1 MPADLATGIEDRR
14 GAIAPLPSNV
24 HYACIKRFLLE
35 LPSPMTTLPLM
46 AAPTAHDA
54 AWRAL
59 AGKTF
64 RTVDR
69 LLRQREAA
77 LAQRPIDESEARRT
91 VTALRGQWIHHL
103 LAELLWHATGRLWV
117 ATRLTRGR
125 GPKLSMR
132 SVAHVEVWTLKG
144 KGPRLLER
152 RTIVPT
158 VKHWAGDSVD
168 HFDLDAVH
176 LALAEV
182 LRTYAR
188 DLFGR
193 RCGTRWRSRRR
204 RTCSNR
210 VGTPSCAH
218 VADSSNG
225 KCRTT
230 AKTSGAFS
238 GGSAELI
245 RATQLP
251 DPPVAAALRDR
262 HHASPGGTQVQRHKA
277 LAFRFQRLSSVTFE
291 SCFHSLV
298 RTGQGRL
305 IEPPEPFD
313 ATCCERA
320 FRLFLQR
327 PTWNQILPAFVHLQ
341 NDRQHRGPPVH
352 FHPHSLLVEARMP
365 QMVTRRISAR
375 QSRPP
380 PRARSQRAAARAPRA
395 RGACRVRGPSRRAPS

>member
-69 LLRQREAA
+69 LLRQREAE

-103 LAELLWHATGRLWV
+103 LAELLGHTTGRLWV
-117 ATRLTRGR
+117 TTRLTRGR

-152 RTIVPT
+152 RTIAPT

-204 RTCSNR
+204 PAGWPLVTRYAIPWLYDYLRPFYVVRPYRHRRRRASAGNYPATLRRDIRDILRFERPDLAGDLTVGHITAAIQYHLRTAPPNR
-210 VGTPSCAH
+210 PMGEKRCA
-218 VADSSNG
+218 
-225 KCRTT
+225 
-230 AKTSGAFS
+230 
-238 GGSAELI
+238 
-245 RATQLP
+245 QL
-251 DPPVAAALRDR
+251 
-262 HHASPGGTQVQRHKA
+262 
-277 LAFRFQRLSSVTFE
+277 
-291 SCFHSLV
+291 
-298 RTGQGRL
+298 
-305 IEPPEPFD
+305 
-313 ATCCERA
+313 
-320 FRLFLQR
+320 
-327 PTWNQILPAFVHLQ
+327 
-341 NDRQHRGPPVH
+341 HRGK
-352 FHPHSLLVEARMP
+352 
-365 QMVTRRISAR
+365 TRKTR
-375 QSRPP
+375 
-380 PRARSQRAAARAPRA
+380 
-395 RGACRVRGPSRRAPS
+395 